1 MTERTSEQIHHH
13 ASFLRQCTA
22 DFATEIASHPSDE
35 STNSFLITIKS
46 FMIALNGSFSQYHD
60 PIAFIEADLHHI
72 WYMVISVAKISSPED
87 TTHDSLVLLLL
98 YFREL
103 GTLRRR
109 IEGVEEEEKVGG
121 ERVWTDLPY
130 FAEDLLAEWRN
141 EEGLTA
147 KQRIN
152 LAVFIGKCV
161 AFGVDGANS
170 LLSALWLLREALE
183 GGGELDAPKR
193 DGGVPFV
200 ELLSACAAIFENC
213 GHKILTLCFDSQTL
227 GQGNLKFSDS
237 DQVPA
242 RELSIAR
249 WLSWR
254 QTFQDLSRNEDEALA
269 KGAKLGFNVMISCG
283 REMGC
288 DVEGEEKYWAKVMKL
303 LEEELK
309 RSGKESVGLEDIV
322 TDPSWVD

>member
-1 MTERTSEQIHHH
+1 M
-13 ASFLRQCTA
+13 
-22 DFATEIASHPSDE
+22 
-35 STNSFLITIKS
+35 
-46 FMIALNGSFSQYHD
+46 
-60 PIAFIEADLHHI
+60 
-72 WYMVISVAKISSPED
+72 
-87 TTHDSLVLLLL
+87 
-98 YFREL
+98 
-103 GTLRRR
+103 
-109 IEGVEEEEKVGG
+109 EEEEKVGG
-121 ERVWTDLPY
+121 GRVWTDLPY
-130 FAEDLLAEWRN
+130 FAEDLLAEWRK
-141 EEGLTA
+141 EEGLTT

-200 ELLSACAAIFENC
+200 ELLPACAAIFENC

-237 DQVPA
+237 DQVSA

-254 QTFQDLSRNEDEALA
+254 QTFQHLSRNEDEALA
-269 KGAKLGFNVMISCG
+269 KGAELGFNVMISCG